1 MRGSP
6 SKTKNGPWPWLVPEK
21 GPAPPRGRRS
31 RWRPAGR
38 WGVNAAGR
46 AFART
51 GRTGGKERRAVPL
64 HDAGDPWRQL
74 GRFMTPAS
82 QIAPKSRYRD
92 MFARRLGRACPTRR
106 RSLALPA
113 WLHDH
118 RLAVVA
124 ALDAA

>member
-1 MRGSP
+1 
-6 SKTKNGPWPWLVPEK
+6 
-21 GPAPPRGRRS
+21 
-31 RWRPAGR
+31 
-38 WGVNAAGR
+38 
-46 AFART
+46 
-51 GRTGGKERRAVPL
+51 
-64 HDAGDPWRQL
+64 
-74 GRFMTPAS
+74 MTPAS

-124 ALDAA
+124 ALDAAGVGYWELVLQMQLHSSPRAKTLQGPGGSKARFAT